1 MAPVPS
7 NTWLAK
13 LNEDMASLSQ
23 QLSSPTSPYSLSN
36 EDMEQL
42 TDELDEGTVGE
53 LTTAGRTYEEL
64 VASNQ
69 RHSVMSSETEDSEEH
84 KAGRQSVGFMLGRNS
99 LSNWS
104 TVGGGGGE
112 ESFEDDVPTSIL
124 AEEQINTGRK
134 SNLSRH
140 SLGRQSL
147 ETPGMSLGHVNVSR
161 RGSNLRSG
169 SMREPSKPSANGG
182 GKESMNPFHAKGRRS
197 QSLNVSHIS
206 SSSDE
211 TNNMGDNWSSIRSS
225 LDDSFARKAT
235 ATTRE
240 SIGHKANGS
249 LSPIEHRES
258 KSPAGKSPKRDMSKS
273 PKKSTSR
280 SPLGDVSPNRKSPVR
295 SRNERPSLPAKK
307 SGGLSPNG
315 TYSLKE
321 AEGKRLSL
329 PSMATSNMSLSSGT
343 TETTDS
349 SATLLTE
356 MAQGSQQSVK
366 KVMPK
371 EKDEVVSNA
380 RAAGKKVPG
389 LKMALPSLSSN
400 RKQKQSL
407 DSGKRVPT
415 LTTAKTTLS
424 PEKNAL
430 TQARSPAPTPNS
442 QRRVVKRFR
451 ASIPMANYH
460 LPEDEKMEDSLE
472 RREQKRADEA
482 AANLRRGRRGSST
495 QRVDISKQS
504 APPEK
509 VTETESRASEY
520 CNSFEFPEK
529 IPAPSAKTLCV
540 FHDQAVA
547 NGSISHQYQLNRA
560 ATNLV
565 SLHEVILPSI
575 ACETNSALKQ
585 KQAIAQRNAKDG
597 LPDSQ
602 GAAVVEAIEVCRK
615 AVSKCTVAAMKAG
628 GESFRTRERER
639 GSDRVKRHEAAQAEA
654 RRNRKEARAKA
665 RRERYAAQ
673 KGERQRNHPR
683 NKELWQEVTRL
694 MVDIQKLEKEE
705 RQWNDALAEVK
716 RMEENRQPPGKVDLT
731 PPPPTSS
738 SDELLSSIDGAG
750 VGLATSTL
758 VQDVTLA
765 AERVNW
771 TLQRVSAAMAE
782 SDRIRAE
789 AFDKYEYDGHKYF
802 GYAGGDAKE
811 QFMTL
816 SAESPGGNW

>member
-1 MAPVPS
+1 
-7 NTWLAK
+7 
-13 LNEDMASLSQ
+13 MASIAQ
-23 QLSSPTSPYSLSN
+23 QMSSPTSPYSLSN

-53 LTTAGRTYEEL
+53 LTTTGRTYEEL

-69 RHSVMSSETEDSEEH
+69 RRSVMSSDTEDSEEH

-104 TVGGGGGE
+104 TVGGGGKE
-112 ESFEDDVPTSIL
+112 DSFEDDVPTSIL
-124 AEEQINTGRK
+124 SEEQINTGRK

-140 SLGRQSL
+140 SLSRQSL

-169 SMREPSKPSANGG
+169 SIRQASKPSANGG
-182 GKESMNPFHAKGRRS
+182 GKESMQPFHIKGRRS

-211 TNNMGDNWSSIRSS
+211 TNNKGDSWSPIRSS
-225 LDDSFARKAT
+225 LDNSFAKNASATVSAT
-235 ATTRE
+235 AHLQMARDPTRE

-249 LSPIEHRES
+249 LSPIEHRQS
-258 KSPAGKSPKRDMSKS
+258 KSPAGKSPKRNMFKS
-273 PKKSTSR
+273 PTKSPSR
-280 SPLGDVSPNRKSPVR
+280 SPLGDISPNRKSPVR
-295 SRNERPSLPAKK
+295 SPNERPSLPAKK

-329 PSMATSNMSLSSGT
+329 PSMSTSNMSVSSGT

-371 EKDEVVSNA
+371 EK
-380 RAAGKKVPG
+380 AGKKVPG
-389 LKMALPSLSSN
+389 LKTTIPSLSSS
-400 RKQKQSL
+400 RKQNA
-407 DSGKRVPT
+407 DSGKRVPALRAAET
-415 LTTAKTTLS
+415 MLS
-424 PEKNAL
+424 PEKNSL

-460 LPEDEKMEDSLE
+460 LPEDEEMEDSLE
-472 RREQKRADEA
+472 RREQKRVDEA
-482 AANLRRGRRGSST
+482 AAKLRRGCQDSSL
-495 QRVDISKQS
+495 QRADVRKQS
-504 APPEK
+504 TPPETQPKK
-509 VTETESRASEY
+509 VTGAETQASEY
-520 CNSFEFPEK
+520 LNSFEFPET
-529 IPAPSAKTLCV
+529 IPAPSAKTLCL

-560 ATNLV
+560 ATNLL
-565 SLHEVILPSI
+565 SLHEVILPSV

-585 KQAIAQRNAKDG
+585 EQAIAQRNAKDG

-602 GAAVVEAIEVCRK
+602 GTAVVEAIEVCRR
-615 AVSKCTVAAMKAG
+615 AVSKCTIAAMKAG

-639 GSDRVKRHEAAQAEA
+639 ETDRVKRHVAAEAQRKADEAEA

-665 RRERYAAQ
+665 RAERYKAQ

-716 RMEENRQPPGKVDLT
+716 RMEVNRQPPRKVDLA
-731 PPPPTSS
+731 PPQPTSS
-738 SDELLSSIDGAG
+738 SGELLSSIDGAG

-771 TLQRVSAAMAE
+771 TLQRVSAAMVE
-782 SDRIRAE
+782 SDRLRAE
-789 AFDKYEYDGHKYF
+789 AFDKYEYDGHKFY
-802 GYAGGDAKE
+802 GYDAGGDAKGL
-811 QFMTL
+811 FMTL

>member
-1 MAPVPS
+1 MVSIA
-7 NTWLAK
+7 
-13 LNEDMASLSQ
+13 Q

-42 TDELDEGTVGE
+42 TDELDDGTVGE
-53 LTTAGRTYEEL
+53 LTTTGRTYEEL
-64 VASNQ
+64 VASDQ
-69 RHSVMSSETEDSEEH
+69 RRSVMSSETEDSEEH
-84 KAGRQSVGFMLGRNS
+84 HNKAGRQSVGFMLGRNS

-104 TVGGGGGE
+104 TVGGGGNE
-112 ESFEDDVPTSIL
+112 DSFEDDVPTSIL
-124 AEEQINTGRK
+124 SEEQINTGRK

-140 SLGRQSL
+140 SLSRQSL
-147 ETPGMSLGHVNVSR
+147 ETPGMSLGGHVNVSR

-169 SMREPSKPSANGG
+169 SMRQASKPSANGG
-182 GKESMNPFHAKGRRS
+182 DKESMQRFHIIKGRRS

-211 TNNMGDNWSSIRSS
+211 TNNMGDSWSPIRSS
-225 LDDSFARKAT
+225 LDNSFAKNAAASSVSAAAEQQMQRDP
-235 ATTRE
+235 TRE

-249 LSPIEHRES
+249 LSPIEHRQS
-258 KSPAGKSPKRDMSKS
+258 KSPTKP
-273 PKKSTSR
+273 PSR
-280 SPLGDVSPNRKSPVR
+280 SPLGDISPNRKSPVR
-295 SRNERPSLPAKK
+295 SPNKRPSLPAKK

-329 PSMATSNMSLSSGT
+329 PSMATSNMSVSSGT

-356 MAQGSQQSVK
+356 MAQGSERSTK
-366 KVMPK
+366 KGMPK
-371 EKDEVVSNA
+371 EKDKVMSNA
-380 RAAGKKVPG
+380 RSAGKKIPS
-389 LKMALPSLSSN
+389 LKTTLPSLSSH
-400 RKQKQSL
+400 RKQTM
-407 DSGKRVPT
+407 DSVKRVPAPRASET
-415 LTTAKTTLS
+415 VLS
-424 PEKNAL
+424 PEKNAP
-430 TQARSPAPTPNS
+430 TQVRSPAPTPNS

-451 ASIPMANYH
+451 ASIPMANYN
-460 LPEDEKMEDSLE
+460 LPEDEEMEDSLE

-482 AANLRRGRRGSST
+482 AAKLRRGRRDSSP
-495 QRVDISKQS
+495 QRVDAREQ
-504 APPEK
+504 ATPPETQPKK
-509 VTETESRASEY
+509 VLETETRASEY
-520 CNSFEFPEK
+520 CNSFEFPES
-529 IPAPSAKTLCV
+529 IPAPSAKTLCL

-547 NGSISHQYQLNRA
+547 NGSVSHQYQLNRA
-560 ATNLV
+560 ATNLL

-575 ACETNSALKQ
+575 ACETNIALKQ
-585 KQAIAQRNAKDG
+585 KQAIAQRNAKEG

-602 GAAVVEAIEVCRK
+602 GAAVVEAVEVCRK
-615 AVSKCTVAAMKAG
+615 AVSKCTISAMKAG
-628 GESFRTRERER
+628 GEAIRSRERER
-639 GSDRVKRHEAAQAEA
+639 EADRAKRHEAAEARRKADETEA

-665 RRERYAAQ
+665 RRERYEAQ

-683 NKELWQEVTRL
+683 NKELWQEVTKL

-716 RMEENRQPPGKVDLT
+716 RMEENRQPPKKVDLA

-738 SDELLSSIDGAG
+738 SGELVSSIDGAD
-750 VGLATSTL
+750 VGTATSTL

-771 TLQRVSAAMAE
+771 TLQRVSAAMVE
-782 SDRIRAE
+782 SDRLRAE
-789 AFDKYEYDGHKYF
+789 AFDKYEYDGHKFF
-802 GYAGGDAKE
+802 GYDAGGDARGL
-811 QFMTL
+811 FMTL